1 MSTPEP
7 KASGTPSKV
16 NPNTASLKLAL
27 FYVLYAGLWIVLS
40 DKIVAWLFTS
50 PEQIVLA
57 STVKG
62 WLFVLVTA
70 LLLWGLIKRLLN
82 QVLTSAV
89 GERSAQSSLALQTRR
104 ANQALRASE
113 QQYLALLES
122 APDSVFVQTE
132 GRFAYINPACVQLLG
147 GTQATDLLGQRV
159 LDYFDPALQ
168 VVLAKRFDPA
178 PAPQEPGP
186 VVEGKMR
193 TLQGDWFE
201 GEGSGAPTEFAGIK
215 GTLVFLRD
223 ISQRKQTEARLKRL
237 SQFYVALTRSG
248 EAIMRCTSEAEL
260 FPQICR
266 DAVTL
271 GGMKMAWIGLVDEA
285 SQLLNPLASFGD
297 DTNYLADV
305 RITVD
310 PGDPRCQ
317 RPTAT
322 AIRNDQPFWCQDFLN
337 DPRTAIWH
345 ERGARAGWAASAALP
360 LHRGGVAIGALS
372 LFTDQVGGFD
382 ADIRELLLNMAKNIS
397 FALDSFER
405 EAAREAAEE
414 ALRHSEAFNVAI
426 LDSVSSEIAVLN
438 SVGVITAVNEPWR
451 RFVRDNN
458 QGPGLAPP
466 HTDVGTPYL
475 SVCLPD
481 TPPAGVGALNARE
494 GIEAVLD
501 HRLPSFTLEYASH
514 PNGQPCWFNMSVTPF
529 GASGQGAVVVHTNI
543 TERKANEDQLRK
555 LSLALHQSTE
565 SIVITNLAGHIEYV
579 NEAFTLATGYSREEV
594 LGQNPSI
601 LHAGKTPQATY
612 DSLWQTLTQG
622 LPWKGEF
629 INRRKDGTEYVEF
642 AIISPLRQPNG
653 TISHYV
659 AVKEDITEKK
669 RLGSE
674 LDHYRHHLEEL
685 VVSRTAELTLA
696 RQQADSA
703 NLAKSAF
710 LANMSHEIRT
720 PMNAIIGLNHLLRR
734 GGATP
739 EQAIRLDKIDSAGR
753 HLLSIIN
760 DILDLSKIEADR
772 LQLENNDFELCAILD
787 NVASIISEP
796 ALDKGLR
803 VEIDGANV
811 PLWLRGDPTRLRQ
824 ALLNYAANAVK
835 FTENGTIT
843 LRAVVKEDNGQE
855 ILVCFEV
862 QDTGIG
868 IAPEKMD
875 RLFQA
880 FEQVDT
886 STTRRYGGTGLG
898 LSITKR
904 LAHLMGGEVGT
915 QSTPGKGSLFWF
927 TARLERVQGT
937 MPTRAQPDVLNAESL
952 LRLHH
957 QGARLLLADDNA
969 INREVALELLHGVG
983 LIAETAVNGR
993 EALQKA
999 QAHAYDLILMDI
1011 QMPYMDGLEATRA
1024 IRFLPGRESTPIL
1037 AMTADVFEEDRRAC
1051 RDAGMNDFVAK
1062 PVEPRL
1068 LYEKLL
1074 KWLPRASN
1082 RALANLADLHP
1093 EDLSK
1098 TLPVNAPPD
1107 KASQSALDA
1116 LASVPG
1122 LDVQQGQS
1130 ALRGNVVKYLTL
1142 MGDFV
1147 EQHTD
1152 DVHQLA
1158 QQLAEGD
1165 LINAQRLMH
1174 TLKGTAGTL
1183 GASQVQD
1190 IATRLDAALK
1200 TQRRE
1205 GGLGPA
1211 QADMND
1217 LKRAMM
1223 AIAAALPSPPA
1234 LGPTQAPTLS
1244 NPEGLQRVLHEL
1256 EALLTTSDTA
1266 AITLYQANAEPL
1278 NAAWGAASIELAH
1291 NILHFEF
1298 EAARDKLRTLRR

>member
-7 KASGTPSKV
+7 QASGTPSRV
-16 NPNTASLKLAL
+16 NPTTASLKLAL
-27 FYVLYAGLWIVLS
+27 SYILFAGLWIVLS
-40 DKIVAWLFTS
+40 DRVVAWLFSS

-57 STVKG
+57 SMIKG
-62 WLFVLVTA
+62 WLFVGVTA

-82 QVLTSAV
+82 QALTSAM
-89 GERSAQSSLALQTRR
+89 GELSAQSSLALQTRR
-104 ANQALRASE
+104 ADQALRASE
-113 QQYLALLES
+113 QQYLTLLES

-132 GRFAYINPACVQLLG
+132 GCFAYMNPACVQLLG
-147 GTQATDLLGQRV
+147 GTKAADLLGQRV
-159 LDYFDPALQ
+159 LDHFDPVLQ
-168 VVLAKRFDPA
+168 VILAKRFDSA
-178 PAPQEPGP
+178 LAPQGRGP
-186 VVEGKMR
+186 MVEGKMR
-193 TLQGDWFE
+193 TLRGDWFE
-201 GEGSGAPTEFAGIK
+201 GEGSGAPTEFEGKK

-223 ISQRKQTEARLKRL
+223 ITQRKQTEVRLQRL
-237 SQFYVALTRSG
+237 SQFYAALTRSG

-266 DAVTL
+266 DAVRL

-285 SQLLNPLASFGD
+285 SQLLKPLASFGD
-297 DTNYLADV
+297 DTAYLSDV
-305 RITVD
+305 QITVD
-310 PGDPRCQ
+310 PGDPRSQ
-317 RPTAT
+317 GPTAT
-322 AIRNDQPFWCQDFLN
+322 AIRTDQPFWCQDFLN
-337 DPRTAIWH
+337 DPRTANWH
-345 ERGARAGWAASAALP
+345 ERGARAGWASSAALP

-372 LFTDQVGGFD
+372 LYTDQVDGFD
-382 ADIRELLLNMAKNIS
+382 AEISKLLVTMAKNIS

-414 ALRHSEAFNVAI
+414 ALRQSEAFNVAI

-438 SVGVITAVNEPWR
+438 SDGVITAVNEPWR
-451 RFVRDNN
+451 RFMRDNN
-458 QGPGLAPP
+458 RGPGLAPP

-481 TPPAGVGALNARE
+481 TPPASVGALHARE
-494 GIEAVLD
+494 GIQAVLD
-501 HRLPSFTLEYASH
+501 RHLPSFTLEYASH
-514 PNGQPCWFNMSVTPF
+514 SNEQPHWFSMSVTPF

-565 SIVITNLAGHIEYV
+565 SIVITNLAGRMEYV

-629 INRRKDGTEYVEF
+629 INRRKDGTEYIEF
-642 AIISPLRQPNG
+642 AIISPLRQPDG

-669 RLGSE
+669 RLGNE
-674 LDHYRHHLEEL
+674 LDQYRHHLEDL
-685 VVSRTAELTLA
+685 VVSRTTELTLA

-739 EQAIRLDKIDSAGR
+739 EQVIRLDKIDSAGR

-772 LQLENNDFELCAILD
+772 LQLESNDFELCAILD

-803 VEIDGANV
+803 VEVDGANV
-811 PLWLRGDPTRLRQ
+811 PLWLRGDLTRLRQ

-835 FTENGTIT
+835 FTEAGTIT
-843 LRAVVKEDNGQE
+843 LRAVVKEDDDQE
-855 ILVCFEV
+855 IVVRFEV

-880 FEQVDT
+880 FEQVDA

-898 LSITKR
+898 LSITRR
-904 LAHLMGGEVGT
+904 LARLMGGEVGT
-915 QSTPGKGSLFWF
+915 QSTPGEGSLFWF
-927 TARLERVQGT
+927 TARLERGHGT
-937 MPTRAQPDVLNAESL
+937 MPTRAQPDAINAESL

-957 QGARLLLADDNA
+957 TGARLLLADDNA

-993 EALQKA
+993 EALHKA
-999 QAHAYDLILMDI
+999 QAQAYDLILMDI

-1024 IRFLPGRESTPIL
+1024 IRAWPGRENTPIL

-1062 PVEPRL
+1062 PVEPTL
-1068 LYEKLL
+1068 LYETLL
-1074 KWLPRASN
+1074 KWLPGASN
-1082 RALANLADLHP
+1082 RAPANSAALDP
-1093 EDLSK
+1093 EDPAQA
-1098 TLPVNAPPD
+1098 LPADASPD
-1107 KASQSALDA
+1107 TASQSGLDA
-1116 LASVPG
+1116 MACVPG
-1122 LDVQQGQS
+1122 LDVAQGLS
-1130 ALRGNVVKYLTL
+1130 VLRGNAVKYLAL
-1142 MGDFV
+1142 MGSFV
-1147 EQHTD
+1147 DQHTD
-1152 DVHQLA
+1152 DAQQLEH
-1158 QQLAEGD
+1158 QLAEGD
-1165 LINAQRLMH
+1165 LVNAQRLMH

-1183 GASQVQD
+1183 GALKVQD
-1190 IATRLDAALK
+1190 IATRLDTALK
-1200 TQRRE
+1200 AQRR
-1205 GGLGPA
+1205 GNGLGPTH
-1211 QADMND
+1211 ADMD
-1217 LKRAMM
+1217 ALKREMM
-1223 AIAAALPSPPA
+1223 ALAAALPNPPA
-1234 LGPTQAPTLS
+1234 LAPTQAPTPAD
-1244 NPEGLQRVLHEL
+1244 PEGLRRVLHEL
-1256 EALLTTSDTA
+1256 ETLLTQSDTA
-1266 AITLYQANAEPL
+1266 AITLYQANASPL
-1278 NAAWGAASIELAH
+1278 NAAWGSASTKLAH
-1291 NILHFEF
+1291 QILHFEF
-1298 EAARDKLRTLRR
+1298 EAARDQLHRLRK